1 MEPMK
6 LSETDFFLTPLI
18 SNVAPVDISDIH
30 FDRTFPDSLGF
41 GFGDDPDGGVT
52 FDGNVFGIGPGAPVD
67 VVPDASSTLLLLG
80 ISLTGLDGSEN
91 LGNLGRLTAGCP
103 DVLLCASALRTM

>member
-1 MEPMK
+1 LQAFAVTNGANEIIG
-6 LSETDFFLTPLI
+6 TDFFLTPLI

-52 FDGNVFGIGPGAPVD
+52 FDGNVFGIGPGVPVD
-67 VVPDASSTLLLLG
+67 VVPDANSTLLLLG
-80 ISLTGLDGSEN
+80 ISLTGLTGARIWGTSV
-91 LGNLGRLTAGCP
+91 G
-103 DVLLCASALRTM
+103 